1 MFHLKKKK
9 KHVVE
14 VVLINKISTRIG
26 QVKMFRG
33 NTTAFY
39 YTAVYLQSHALKY
52 FCLYDTHLLSVCYI

>member
-1 MFHLKKKK
+1 MFHFLKK

-14 VVLINKISTRIG
+14 VVLITKISTRIG
-26 QVKMFRG
+26 QVKMFCG

-52 FCLYDTHLLSVCYI
+52 FYCLYDTHLLSVCYI